1 MLKNITKF
9 TISSLMFFAIQFPI
23 YASVYDFEAGV
34 TGIGT
39 TTITS
44 TVDGVTITLK
54 SNNDTWLTG
63 DNGNQAGT
71 SVNVVAIDQSAG
83 ATQVSVS
90 FSSPVTLSGMQTT
103 DLFWTIN
110 SLTFTPTDGS
120 GNNIFTDNN
129 GGSSWGNN
137 VNGHN
142 ISFASWS
149 LPTTSFNIT
158 ADTSQASNIMALVLD
173 TIVFVEAPTNT
184 PPTIANFNGDSFTY
198 SEGDSAE
205 VIDQGTALT
214 IADSDSSDFD
224 TGNITV
230 TITSGEDAAED
241 ILSIDTS
248 GVVSLQGSTAGSN
261 VSISG
266 TVVGTLANNIAAGN
280 DFVINLNSAATAAR
294 VMGLSRALTYFN
306 SDNDNPTTGARNLR
320 MTVDDGDGGVSI
332 NSDITATVVRVN
344 DNPVI
349 NNLAGDTLNYDED
362 DGKQNIDISA
372 NASVTDVD
380 STNFNTGSLTVTIPT
395 NKDASED
402 ILGFDNS
409 VTTAGT
415 AGATVSVGGTNIGTL
430 SNNIAEGNDLV
441 VSFNSASTPAL
452 IQALVRAITY
462 ENSDN
467 LAPTESTRT
476 IRLLLLDGD
485 GGSSGNIDT
494 SVTVSAINDLPVG
507 TSQVLT
513 PNEGQALSIT
523 TANFGYSD
531 PEGDTLN
538 LVTIVAAP
546 ASGDLWLDTD
556 GNGSINGAESALMNN
571 ATISKA
577 NLDAGQLKYFANGSA
592 SSSFSFNVNDGTN
605 DAAGNNTITLS
616 VNPQPTVTI
625 NQASGQADPTNSAS
639 VLFDVVFSESV
650 TGFVSSDISLS
661 GDVTATVT
669 NLAGSGTTYI
679 ATATISA
686 GQGDIVATVASDVA
700 TASSGALNKAST
712 STDNTVE
719 FDNVAPSAPTAL
731 DLLASSDTGTSDS
744 DNITNDT
751 SPTVSGSG
759 ESDATITLF
768 SDLDGNNSLNGVEPS
783 ITANVTANSWS
794 ATLAGLS
801 SSDPN
806 TLHNLKAFQTDP
818 AGNISAVSSALAM
831 TLDNT
836 LPTGHTA
843 AISTTPINSSNENAL
858 AFTLN
863 SAEVGAA
870 YSYTISSSG
879 GGTAVTNLGTI
890 SSTTESFNNLDV
902 AGLADG
908 TLTVSVLLTDM
919 AGNIA
924 SAVTDTV
931 EKDTQLPSGHSVT
944 IDQSPIVAANANA
957 VSFTFNAAEITA
969 TYLYSFSSSN
979 GGTPVTGTGSISQTN
994 QQISAIDLSA
1004 LADGQISLSAT
1015 LTDAA
1020 GNQALAVTD
1029 TVSKDALGPVVTD
1042 VSLNTGALSVSD
1054 TVIATITFDDIVQ
1067 LSDLTPT
1074 VALDIGGASRT
1085 ASYASGNN
1093 STQLVFHYDVVAGDN
1108 DSDGVTAQSIT
1119 TNTATM
1125 TDANGNA
1132 AILSFTAFMEPNLI
1146 VDTTA
1151 PNAAAPTSTAQTLNA
1166 DTITLSQS
1174 NYAENGITIVA
1185 LADANQDGNADN
1197 STALA
1202 TDVVSTGNWSLTLP
1216 LTQDASNYFVLRA
1229 QDNAGNSSDIAVG
1242 DYLED
1247 STAPAVPVVS
1257 SPITTTYTQNI
1268 VLDITGTHSEN
1279 GITVGL
1285 YADSDNNGIADNS
1298 SVIASDIV
1306 SGNSFTITTNLT
1318 DNSNNDFVIL
1328 ANDSAGNNSTA
1339 VALVT
1344 IVHDNTAPTAT
1355 VDILTTSLNNPPI
1368 AGTLTDTGGLAS
1380 LTYTLSDGSN
1390 NFGPYT
1396 PDTINDI
1403 NSGNWKDNATDD
1415 SLADGSYDIEI
1426 SLTDLAGNTATVNET
1441 DVLNIDSTSPQGYS
1455 VAIEQSRIDAN
1466 NETALSFIISDGE
1479 LGNQYDY
1486 SISDGSI
1493 SVSGSGT
1500 ISSTSETVTNVDV
1513 STLAEGTLTLSL
1525 SLTDTAN
1532 NTGEPTTAS
1541 VDKIYNIAPTINQG
1555 NSVSVTIS
1563 EDNSPTSFNLT
1574 LDASDIDNNP
1584 LSWSIVTNA
1593 NNGNATVNGSNSQ
1606 ATVNYTPNTNYF
1618 GTDSFNVQVSDG
1630 ALTDVITVNVTINSV
1645 NDSPTISGTPNNT
1658 ISEGSNYLFIPTI
1671 EDIDSN
1677 SFTLSINSLP
1687 SWLSF
1692 NPTTGQLSGTPNNSD
1707 VGSYANLIISVTDN
1721 DGASATLSPFSITV
1735 INVNNAPVLSG
1746 NPVTS
1751 INEGSIYSF
1760 TPVLNDVDQGDTH
1773 LFAMSNLPSWLSF
1786 NTATG
1791 QLSGTPDNE
1800 DVGSYANLIISVTDN
1815 DGASASLPPFTIT
1828 VVNVNEAP
1836 VISGSPNLSVLVGEA
1851 YSFTPHAADSDTDD
1865 TLSFSIANKP
1875 SWLNFN
1881 TTTGALTGVPTAE
1894 NVGTSLPI
1902 TLTVS
1907 DGELS
1912 ATLASFNIEV
1922 IAVNRA
1928 PTTNNYGLTLA
1939 EDSSLAITPRA
1950 TDEDGDP
1957 LSYRLVTPPQHGELQ
1972 SNGQVWLYQP
1982 EADYNGQDSFE
1993 FTASDGEFESQ
2004 VATVTL
2010 TISAVNDAPV
2020 AIVDNLSFSQN
2031 EANQYSLNVLSN
2043 DYDVDGDELSI
2054 VNASVDV
2061 GTVTIEDNQL
2071 VYQAIAGI
2079 QGSINIQYMI
2089 SDGSKQTAQT
2099 IATFSLG
2106 DADNSN
2112 LPTLTL
2118 PDDIE
2123 VDSQRLFTRIDV
2135 GFATAVDSN
2144 GNPIA
2149 VKQLNKRLYF
2159 PPGHH
2164 QVYWQAEDSQGNVVT
2179 AAQSVKVN
2187 PIISLGKNA
2196 FSAENTRYTAR
2207 VFLNGLAPQY
2217 PLTIP
2222 YTVSGSS
2229 DAGDHNLVHGEL
2241 VISSG
2246 QTGEIMV
2253 DVFADGEQEIDE
2265 TLVITL
2271 DESLNLGGQSSFTL
2285 TITENNIAPDVQL
2298 LVSQNGQQRHKIV
2311 ASDELVTIDATVF
2324 DSNTEDS
2331 HHLAWQS
2338 DADALLNQATE
2349 ANQFVF
2355 SSADLAEGVYKISVT
2370 VTDDADDSLSTTA
2383 SVYLELVAE
2392 LPPLGMADSDN
2403 DLVPDQLEGYQDSD
2417 ADGIADYLDHIADC
2431 NVLQQDLSLGNYFL
2445 KETDPG
2451 LCIRKGQYT
2460 ASNQSG
2466 GSLLNQAEVSNRIDQ
2481 DEQAQNVGGIFDFII
2496 YGLPIAG
2503 QSAHVVIPQQQP
2515 LPSTAVYRKYFTNA
2529 GWGDFITDSN
2539 NLVHSAAGEPGY
2551 CPPPQHE
2558 SWTEGLTRGHWCVQL
2573 TIEDGGPNDDD
2584 GIANGTIVDPSG
2596 VAVSNL
2602 NNSAPIAVEDTVALL
2617 ANETINIDVLAND
2630 TDADNDQLSIVNAS
2644 VDIGLVVIEND
2655 QLIYTA
2661 ADDYLGQALINYS
2674 IDDNNGGSAYATVT
2688 VTISSNTPPTAND
2701 DEAQTDD
2708 RTNIHID
2715 VLNNDVDAENDEL
2728 TIISANAEMGSVSIT
2743 SNNHILY
2750 QPQSGF
2756 EGTDIVHY
2764 TISDSAGAQSSAQVT
2779 VTVTAYKEVIVES
2792 KNSGGQLGGLS
2803 LLLLA
2808 MFSLWRHRNKLSLIL
2823 LLLLSPKVI
2832 ASGWYVDAEL
2842 GYSSANFDR
2851 PHTNVATLLT
2861 FDNTDLSWS
2870 LGVGYQLSDNWKISA
2885 RYIDLGSASAQYS
2898 LDTLTPDAPS
2908 ASLDAAAPV
2917 LGDGLGIDVQ
2927 YALWQHEAFSAW
2939 LMLGGFYWQYENQ
2952 LSVIDS
2958 NFINQQEDE
2967 QLDPYFGLA
2976 MSFPITQHWHSG
2988 ISFKRFAL
2996 QQNDVDSLYLSVSYY
3011 F

>member
-44 TVDGVTITLK
+44 TVDGVTITLT

-344 DNPVI
+344 DNPII

-402 ILGFDNS
+402 ILGFENS
-409 VTTAGT
+409 ITTAGT

-430 SNNIAEGNDLV
+430 SNSIAEGNDLV

-507 TSQVLT
+507 TNQVLT

-843 AISTTPINSSNENAL
+843 AISTSPINSSNENAL

-863 SAEVGAA
+863 STEVGAA

-890 SSTTESFNNLDV
+890 SSTTESFNNIDV

-908 TLTVSVLLTDM
+908 TLTVSVLLTDI

-969 TYLYSFSSSN
+969 TYQYSFSSSN

-1042 VSLNTGALSVSD
+1042 VSLNTGALGVSD
-1054 TVIATITFDDIVQ
+1054 TVIATITFDDLVQ

-1132 AILSFTAFMEPNLI
+1132 AILSFTAFMEPSLI

-1202 TDVVSTGNWSLTLP
+1202 TDVVSAGNWSLTLP

-1306 SGNSFTITTNLT
+1306 SGNSFSITTNLT

-1368 AGTLTDTGGLAS
+1368 SGTLADAGGLAS

-1396 PDTINDI
+1396 PDTISDI

-1415 SLADGSYDIEI
+1415 SLADGSYDIEL

-1513 STLAEGTLTLSL
+1513 SSLAEGTLTLSL

-1532 NTGEPTTAS
+1532 NTGELA
-1541 VDKIYNIAPTINQG
+1541 
-1555 NSVSVTIS
+1555 
-1563 EDNSPTSFNLT
+1563 
-1574 LDASDIDNNP
+1574 
-1584 LSWSIVTNA
+1584 
-1593 NNGNATVNGSNSQ
+1593 
-1606 ATVNYTPNTNYF
+1606 
-1618 GTDSFNVQVSDG
+1618 TDSVEKVY
-1630 ALTDVITVNVTINSV
+1630 NS
-1645 NDSPTISGTPNNT
+1645 
-1658 ISEGSNYLFIPTI
+1658 
-1671 EDIDSN
+1671 
-1677 SFTLSINSLP
+1677 
-1687 SWLSF
+1687 
-1692 NPTTGQLSGTPNNSD
+1692 
-1707 VGSYANLIISVTDN
+1707 
-1721 DGASATLSPFSITV
+1721 
-1735 INVNNAPVLSG
+1735 
-1746 NPVTS
+1746 
-1751 INEGSIYSF
+1751 
-1760 TPVLNDVDQGDTH
+1760 
-1773 LFAMSNLPSWLSF
+1773 
-1786 NTATG
+1786 
-1791 QLSGTPDNE
+1791 
-1800 DVGSYANLIISVTDN
+1800 
-1815 DGASASLPPFTIT
+1815 
-1828 VVNVNEAP
+1828 AP
-1836 VISGSPNLSVLVGEA
+1836 VISGTPATSVFVGQE
-1851 YSFTPHAADSDTDD
+1851 YVFVPQVSDIDGND
-1865 TLSFSIANKP
+1865 TLHFSINNLP
-1875 SWLNFN
+1875 TWLSLD
-1881 TTTGALTGVPTAE
+1881 TATGRISGTPAATD
-1894 NVGTSLPI
+1894 VGTSLPI
-1902 TLTVS
+1902 SLTVS

-1928 PTTNNYGLTLA
+1928 PTTNNYGLTLE

-2010 TISAVNDAPV
+2010 TISAVNDAPI

-2031 EANQYSLNVLSN
+2031 EANQYNLNVLSN

-2135 GFATAVDSN
+2135 GFATAVDSS

-2207 VFLNGLAPQY
+2207 VFLNGLAPEY

-2338 DADALLNQATE
+2338 DADALSNQATE

-2370 VTDDADDSLSTTA
+2370 VTDDADESLSTTA

-2481 DEQAQNVGGIFDFII
+2481 DEQAKNVGGIFDFII

-2617 ANETINIDVLAND
+2617 ANETVNIDVLAND

-2644 VDIGLVVIEND
+2644 VDIGLVVIDNG

-2688 VTISSNTPPTAND
+2688 VTINSNTPPTAND

-2715 VLNNDVDAENDEL
+2715 VLNNDVDVENDEL
-2728 TIISANAEMGSVSIT
+2728 TIISADAEMGSVSIT

-2898 LDTLTPDAPS
+2898 LDTLTPDAPG

-2958 NFINQQEDE
+2958 NFINQQEDQ

>member
-34 TGIGT
+34 TGAGT

-44 TVDGVTITLK
+44 TVDGVTLTAI
-54 SNNDTWLTG
+54 SNGDVWIVG
-63 DNGNQAGT
+63 DNANQAGT
-71 SVNVVAIDQSAG
+71 VGGIVAVDQAGGG
-83 ATQVSVS
+83 ATIISVS
-90 FSSPVTLSGMQTT
+90 FSAPVLLSSIHTT
-103 DLFWTIN
+103 DITFQTDGII
-110 SLTFTPTDGS
+110 SLTFTPTDSS
-120 GNNIFTDNN
+120 GNSVLTDNN
-129 GGSSWGNN
+129 GGNPWG
-137 VNGHN
+137 GN
-142 ISFASWS
+142 IEGNTTSFASWS
-149 LPTTSFNIT
+149 QPITSFNIT
-158 ADTSQASNIMALVLD
+158 ANTVFSNAMALVLD

-507 TSQVLT
+507 TNQVLT

-546 ASGDLWLDTD
+546 TSGDLWLDTD

-836 LPTGHTA
+836 LPTAHTA
-843 AISTTPINSSNENAL
+843 AISTSPINSSNENAL

-908 TLTVSVLLTDM
+908 TLTVSVLLTDI

-969 TYLYSFSSSN
+969 TYQYSFSSSN
-979 GGTPVTGTGSISQTN
+979 GGSPVTGTGSISQTN

-1042 VSLNTGALSVSD
+1042 VSLNTGALGVSD
-1054 TVIATITFDDIVQ
+1054 TVIATITFDDLVQ

-1074 VALDIGGASRT
+1074 VALDIGGTSRT

-1202 TDVVSTGNWSLTLP
+1202 TDVVSAGNWSLTLP

-1396 PDTINDI
+1396 PDTISDI

-1692 NPTTGQLSGTPNNSD
+1692 NP
-1707 VGSYANLIISVTDN
+1707 I
-1721 DGASATLSPFSITV
+1721 
-1735 INVNNAPVLSG
+1735 
-1746 NPVTS
+1746 
-1751 INEGSIYSF
+1751 
-1760 TPVLNDVDQGDTH
+1760 
-1773 LFAMSNLPSWLSF
+1773 
-1786 NTATG
+1786 TG

-1851 YSFTPHAADSDTDD
+1851 YSFTPQATDSDTDD
-1865 TLSFSIANKP
+1865 TLRFSIANKP

-1881 TTTGALTGVPTAE
+1881 TTTGALTGAPTAE
-1894 NVGTSLPI
+1894 DVGTSLPI
-1902 TLTVS
+1902 SLTVS

-2715 VLNNDVDAENDEL
+2715 VLNNDVDADNDEL
-2728 TIISANAEMGSVSIT
+2728 TIISADAEMGSVSIT

-2779 VTVTAYKEVIVES
+2779 VTVTAYKEVVVES
-2792 KNSGGQLGGLS
+2792 KDSGGLLGGLS

-2808 MFSLWRHRNKLSLIL
+2808 MLSLWRHRNKLSLIL
-2823 LLLLSPKVI
+2823 LTSLSAKAI
-2832 ASGWYVDAEL
+2832 TSAWYVDTKL
-2842 GYSSANFDR
+2842 GYSSTNLNR
-2851 PHTNVATLLT
+2851 P
-2861 FDNTDLSWS
+2861 
-2870 LGVGYQLSDNWKISA
+2870 QK
-2885 RYIDLGSASAQYS
+2885 
-2898 LDTLTPDAPS
+2898 
-2908 ASLDAAAPV
+2908 
-2917 LGDGLGIDVQ
+2917 
-2927 YALWQHEAFSAW
+2927 
-2939 LMLGGFYWQYENQ
+2939 
-2952 LSVIDS
+2952 
-2958 NFINQQEDE
+2958 
-2967 QLDPYFGLA
+2967 
-2976 MSFPITQHWHSG
+2976 
-2988 ISFKRFAL
+2988 
-2996 QQNDVDSLYLSVSYY
+2996 NDVDSLYLSVDDY